1 MSNKL
6 CDQSIS
12 TSNFWIA
19 AITIAIRPFTPA
31 SDLHPWSCITN
42 PREKERER
50 DILQGHVNCK
60 VQKSNRLCDQSI
72 STSHFWIAP
81 TTIAIRVFT
90 IDLHPWSCL
99 HHKPER
105 ERDIECVCPHV
116 IVSPL
121 PVTRK
126 LLRVKKEE
134 ISAAICL
141 GDLPCSI
148 VEPCTRKVFF
158 TTCATKFFHILG
170 TGLHAIHILGEGDT
184 RIRL

>member
-1 MSNKL
+1 MVL
-6 CDQSIS
+6 
-12 TSNFWIA
+12 
-19 AITIAIRPFTPA
+19 PA
-31 SDLHPWSCITN
+31 SQT
-42 PREKERER
+42 RERER
-50 DILQGHVNCK
+50 
-60 VQKSNRLCDQSI
+60 
-72 STSHFWIAP
+72 
-81 TTIAIRVFT
+81 
-90 IDLHPWSCL
+90 
-99 HHKPER
+99 ER
-105 ERDIECVCPHV
+105 ERECVCPHV

-170 TGLHAIHILGEGDT
+170 TGLHAIPILGEGDIH
-184 RIRL
+184 IRFMMSFELKITKAKASQHN